1 MRELFHGWTY
11 FCDADGMTSRDA
23 FIAVNRFGLGARP
36 GELAAAAND
45 PRGWVERQ
53 LSGSPSAPTQLSGL
67 RPSRDAIAELL
78 EFQRQDKNEK
88 DAAGKKELRAK
99 MRDAFVA
106 ESAARTLAQI
116 GSQAPVIERLVV
128 FWSNHF
134 TVSARKPLLVGT
146 VGAFE
151 REAIRP
157 HVTGQFAQMLLAVL
171 RHPAMLAYLD
181 NVQSIGPN
189 SKAGKRRE
197 RGLNENLAR
206 EVLELHTLGV
216 NGGYT
221 QTDVREF
228 AKMLTGWSIGG
239 PKSGD
244 FGRFHFLGRA
254 HEPGPKTLLGR
265 RYEEAGVKE
274 AEAALAALARHPATA
289 KHIAFKLARHFVA
302 DQPPPALVQALAK
315 TFLDTDGDLRALTV
329 AILHARETW
338 SEPLAK
344 VKTPNEFVVSA
355 LRTTGFEGEPKK
367 LVASLR
373 LLGQMPFSAPSPAG
387 WPDEGPK
394 WISAEALLQRAEF
407 AMAVARRMGDARA
420 ADTLFAES
428 IGPVASSATKAA
440 VQRAPSRT
448 EALATLFA
456 CPEFQRR

>member
-1 MRELFHGWTY
+1 
-11 FCDADGMTSRDA
+11 MTARDA

-36 GELAAAAND
+36 GELAAAAGD

-53 LSGSPSAPTQLSGL
+53 LRGPPSIPKQLAGL
-67 RPSRDAIAELL
+67 RPSRDAITELL
-78 EFQRQDKNEK
+78 EFQRQNKDEK
-88 DAAGKKELRAK
+88 DAARKKELRAK
-99 MRDAFVA
+99 MREAFIA
-106 ESAARTLAQI
+106 EAGARTAAQI

-216 NGGYT
+216 AGGYT
-221 QTDVREF
+221 QADVREF

-244 FGRFHFLGRA
+244 AGRFDFHERA

-274 AEAALAALARHPATA
+274 AETALAALARHPATA
-289 KHIAFKLARHFVA
+289 KHIAFKMARHLVA
-302 DQPPPALVQALAK
+302 DQPPPALVQSLAR
-315 TFLDTDGDLRALTV
+315 TFLDTDGDLRAMTT
-329 AILHARETW
+329 AILHAPDTW
-338 SEPLAK
+338 AAPLAK
-344 VKTPNEFVVSA
+344 VKTPNEFVVST
-355 LRTTGFEGEPKK
+355 LRATGFEGEPKK
-367 LVASLR
+367 LVGSLR

-387 WPDEGPK
+387 WPDEGAK
-394 WISAEALLQRAEF
+394 WVSAEALLQRTEF
-407 AMAVARRMGDARA
+407 AMAVARRTGDALA
-420 ADTLFAES
+420 ADALFAES
-428 IGPVASSATKAA
+428 IAPVASSATKAA
-440 VQRAPSRT
+440 VQRAPSRA